1 MQNAYKSKYSHKYH
15 KKIIDIVRPKVAHML
30 KSFREP
36 PYKIKGKPPIG
47 LQKFVDMNFSHTNTE
62 NYSILINVPVK
73 NLRTIDPDSKDFR
86 FQRHIK
92 VENSIKHINDDLT
105 GEPAGFSFDYCG
117 IIEGTLC
124 YDPDEKEWYILVE
137 IGQHRGT
144 MAFLVG
150 GEDIE
155 IPTKVFIPKHD
166 ITPDEL
172 LLKEAIRHFVDAT
185 KRTGQ
190 NQVDKMSSAYFSE
203 SESAKKLISFYNECG
218 VSVGHILPYEKKCDS
233 WGEIEKCISAYG
245 ENVMKL
251 CLSTIARYSNENQI
265 NAKAVMSLAHLYVSF
280 KDRVDAFEKLNKLEF
295 IETVVK
301 YVFVDRQPKP
311 LKMGNIT
318 QHSGNYKGIEL
329 MVASWIRYINEMFEW
344 RDYKKDNKADSWM
357 SRRSPEW
364 KEFLEKNVDEI
375 FHESMN
381 QRIKID

>member
-1 MQNAYKSKYSHKYH
+1 
-15 KKIIDIVRPKVAHML
+15 
-30 KSFREP
+30 
-36 PYKIKGKPPIG
+36 
-47 LQKFVDMNFSHTNTE
+47 
-62 NYSILINVPVK
+62 
-73 NLRTIDPDSKDFR
+73 
-86 FQRHIK
+86 
-92 VENSIKHINDDLT
+92 
-105 GEPAGFSFDYCG
+105 
-117 IIEGTLC
+117 
-124 YDPDEKEWYILVE
+124 
-137 IGQHRGT
+137 
-144 MAFLVG
+144 
-150 GEDIE
+150 
-155 IPTKVFIPKHD
+155 
-166 ITPDEL
+166 
-172 LLKEAIRHFVDAT
+172 
-185 KRTGQ
+185 
-190 NQVDKMSSAYFSE
+190 
-203 SESAKKLISFYNECG
+203 
-218 VSVGHILPYEKKCDS
+218 
-233 WGEIEKCISAYG
+233 
-245 ENVMKL
+245 MKL